1 MNLTEYMNSAIE
13 RLVKDAVRA
22 SLWNPQESAFLL
34 RCTAAQKK
42 AAEKRRSMDQSGT
55 HIPPFLIASI
65 ASQCNLHCAGCYA
78 RANHSCGEQ
87 AGKELDAGR
96 WGQIF
101 SEASELGV
109 SFILLAGGEPL
120 LRRDVLEAAAEH
132 PELIFPVF
140 SNGTMINDAYLELFY
155 RNRNL
160 LPVLSIEGDREQTD
174 SRRGRGTFRILSD
187 AMESLRGRGIFYGA
201 SVTVTKENLAEV
213 SGEEFI
219 GTLSRNG
226 CKLVF
231 FVEYVPVDGR
241 DDLAPGNAERE
252 LLAQNQEKLRERY
265 PNLIFLSFPGDE
277 KQMGGCLAAGRGFF
291 HINPAG
297 DAEPCPFSP
306 YSDISVRGGS
316 LKQALQSPLFRKIR
330 SGIAEEGEQIGGCA
344 LFRRQSEVQRLLAGL

>member
-22 SLWNPQESAFLL
+22 SLRNPKESAFLL

-42 AAEKRRSMDQSGT
+42 AAEKRRRMEQSGT

-78 RANHSCGEQ
+78 RANHSCGEKV
-87 AGKELDAGR
+87 GEELDADR
-96 WGQIF
+96 WKQIF

-120 LRRDVLEAAAEH
+120 MRKDVLNAAAAH
-132 PELIFPVF
+132 PEIVFPVF
-140 SNGTMINDAYLELFY
+140 SNGTMIGGSYLELFGA
-155 RNRNL
+155 NRNL
-160 LPVLSIEGDREQTD
+160 IPVLSIEGDREHTD
-174 SRRGRGTFRILSD
+174 QRRGNGTFRILSN
-187 AMESLRGRGIFYGA
+187 AMENLHDLGVFYGA

-213 SGEEFI
+213 TGGEFN
-219 GTLSRNG
+219 GTLSQNG

-241 DDLAPGNAERE
+241 DNLAPGDVERE
-252 LLAQNQEKLRERY
+252 LLAENQAKLRSQY
-265 PNLIFLSFPGDE
+265 PDMIFLSFPGDE

-297 DAEPCPFSP
+297 GAEPCPFSP
-306 YSDISVRGGS
+306 YSDISVRTGS
-316 LKQALQSPLFRKIR
+316 LESALKSPLFRKIR
-330 SGIAEEGEQIGGCA
+330 SEALGECEHFGGCA
-344 LFRRQSEVQRLLAGL
+344 LFQKQSEVQRLLAGL

>member
-22 SLWNPQESAFLL
+22 SLRNPQESAFLL

-42 AAEKRRSMDQSGT
+42 AAEKRKRMEQSGT

-78 RANHSCGEQ
+78 RANHSCGE
-87 AGKELDAGR
+87 AAANELDACR
-96 WGQIF
+96 WEQIF

-109 SFILLAGGEPL
+109 SFVLLAGGEPL
-120 LRRDVLEAAAEH
+120 MRRDVLEAAAAH
-132 PELIFPVF
+132 PELVFPVF
-140 SNGTMINDAYLELFY
+140 SNGTMIGDSYLELF
-155 RNRNL
+155 RVNRNL
-160 LPVLSIEGDREQTD
+160 IPVLSIEGDRDYTD
-174 SRRGRGTFRILSD
+174 QRRGDGTYRILSN
-187 AMESLRGRGIFYGA
+187 AMKRLHDRGVFYGA
-201 SVTVTKENLAEV
+201 SVTVTKENLTGV
-213 SGEEFI
+213 TGEKFI
-219 GTLSRNG
+219 GTLSQNG

-241 DDLAPGNAERE
+241 DDLAPGDAERE
-252 LLAQNQEKLRERY
+252 LLAENQEKLRARY
-265 PNLIFLSFPGDE
+265 PDMIFLSFPGDE

-306 YSDISVRGGS
+306 FSDISVRTGS
-316 LKQALQSPLFRKIR
+316 LETALKSSLFRKIR
-330 SGIAEEGEQIGGCA
+330 ENHAALGDHVGGCA
-344 LFRRQSEVQRLLAGL
+344 LFQNQSEVQRLLAGL